1 MTLKLALLMAGVA
14 PGTAMVS
21 DLDGD
26 GQLVVGDEMVVGAL
40 QRLFGR
46 GGGGGG
52 ARTGYAPGGPA
63 NRNRIWAAPPL
74 HAQST
79 WPHQSKLRS
88 YMGFGFATWSP
99 TDATDKPLPVQ
110 PQESF
115 RGERLIIAAP
125 NAVGGA
131 SAGLVLMRRI
141 DVGTMPQ
148 SPSVAQP
155 APAVMFQNDTVGA
168 NLDLQIAYR
177 ATTVQVTLG
186 ITAAPG
192 SGVTVTTAVGM
203 FGVWIR

>member
-1 MTLKLALLMAGVA
+1 MD
-14 PGTAMVS
+14 
-21 DLDGD
+21 DLDGED
-26 GQLVVGDEMVVGAL
+26 LVVGEDMVIGAL
-40 QRLFGR
+40 QRMMGR
-46 GGGGGG
+46 QARSGGG
-52 ARTGYAPGGPA
+52 AYAPNARGSAQRGVY
-63 NRNRIWAAPPL
+63 AAPPL
-74 HAQST
+74 RGQST
-79 WPHQSKLRS
+79 WPHTSKLRS
-88 YMGFGFATWSP
+88 YMGFGFATWAP

-115 RGERLIIAAP
+115 RGERLIVSP
-125 NAVGGA
+125 PTVVGGA
-131 SAGLVLMRRI
+131 SAGLTLMRRI

-192 SGVTVTTAVGM
+192 AGVTVTTAVGM

>member
-1 MTLKLALLMAGVA
+1 MTRKFVTLMMGLSASDALN
-14 PGTAMVS
+14 

-26 GQLVVGDEMVVGAL
+26 GGLIIGEDLVVGAI
-40 QRLFGR
+40 QRMMGRAAR
-46 GGGGGG
+46 GGGGAAHAPRARAQHG
-52 ARTGYAPGGPA
+52 AVY
-63 NRNRIWAAPPL
+63 AAPPL
-74 HAQST
+74 AAQGT
-79 WPHQSKLRS
+79 WPNTSKLRS
-88 YMGFGFATWSP
+88 YMGFGFASWSP

-125 NAVGGA
+125 LAVGGA

-155 APAVMFQNDTVGA
+155 APAVMFQNDTVGS

-177 ATTVQVTLG
+177 ATTIQVTLG

-192 SGVTVTTAVGM
+192 AGVTVTTAVGM

>member
-1 MTLKLALLMAGVA
+1 MYGD
-14 PGTAMVS
+14 
-21 DLDGD
+21 DLDGEE
-26 GQLVVGDEMVVGAL
+26 LVVGEDMVIGAL
-40 QRLFGR
+40 QRMMGRQPR

-52 ARTGYAPGGPA
+52 GGAYAPTGRGGGGQVFQ
-63 NRNRIWAAPPL
+63 RPPL
-74 HAQST
+74 RGSST
-79 WPHQSKLRS
+79 WPHTAKLRS
-88 YMGFGFATWSP
+88 YMGFGFATWGP

-115 RGERLIIAAP
+115 RGERLIISP
-125 NAVGGA
+125 PTVVGGA
-131 SAGLVLMRRI
+131 SAGLALMRRI

-148 SPSVAQP
+148 SPSVSQP
-155 APAVMFQNDTVGA
+155 APAVMFQNDTVGS

-192 SGVTVTTAVGM
+192 AGVTMTVAVGM

>member
-1 MTLKLALLMAGVA
+1 MD
-14 PGTAMVS
+14 
-21 DLDGD
+21 DLDGED
-26 GQLVVGDEMVVGAL
+26 LVVGEDMVIGAL
-40 QRLFGR
+40 QRMMGRSSR
-46 GGGGGG
+46 GGSGGG
-52 ARTGYAPGGPA
+52 AYAPQARGGS
-63 NRNRIWAAPPL
+63 NRGVFAAPPL
-74 HAQST
+74 RGQST
-79 WPHQSKLRS
+79 WPHTAKLRS
-88 YMGFGFATWSP
+88 YMGFGFATWGP

-115 RGERLIIAAP
+115 RGERLIISP
-125 NAVGGA
+125 PTVVGGA

-155 APAVMFQNDTVGA
+155 APAVMFQNDTVGS

-192 SGVTVTTAVGM
+192 AGVTVTAAVGM

>member
-1 MTLKLALLMAGVA
+1 MN
-14 PGTAMVS
+14 P
-21 DLDGD
+21 DLEG
-26 GQLVVGDEMVVGAL
+26 GELVVGDDLVVGAL
-40 QRLFGR
+40 QRLFAR
-46 GGGGGG
+46 GGNQAHAG
-52 ARTGYAPGGPA
+52 RSQPGRRPVYS
-63 NRNRIWAAPPL
+63 APPL
-74 HAQST
+74 QAQST
-79 WPHQSKLRS
+79 WPHTAKLRS
-88 YMGFGFATWSP
+88 YMGFGFASWSP

-115 RGERLIIAAP
+115 RGERLIIAQP
-125 NAVGGA
+125 IAVGGT

-155 APAVMFQNDTVGA
+155 APAVMFQNDTVGS

-177 ATTVQVTLG
+177 ATTIQVTLG

-192 SGVTVTTAVGM
+192 AGVTVTTAVGM

>member
-1 MTLKLALLMAGVA
+1 MLGHTSADAFN
-14 PGTAMVS
+14 

-26 GQLVVGDEMVVGAL
+26 GGLIVGEDVVIGAL
-40 QRLFGR
+40 QRMMGQAAR

-52 ARTGYAPGGPA
+52 GSPFARRAGARPGNIYAS
-63 NRNRIWAAPPL
+63 PPL
-74 HAQST
+74 AAHST
-79 WPHQSKLRS
+79 WPHTAKLRS

-115 RGERLIIAAP
+115 RGERLIIAQP
-125 NAVGGA
+125 TVVGGT

-148 SPSVAQP
+148 SPSVSQP
-155 APAVMFQNDTVGA
+155 APAVMFQNDTVGS

-177 ATTVQVTLG
+177 ATTIQVTLG

-192 SGVTVTTAVGM
+192 AGVTVTTAVGM